1 MIGSW
6 MLWQFGW
13 GLVPK
18 AARKS
23 DLGGR
28 RDRGGKKGWAN
39 DQVAAYYYYD
49 DYYYY
54 NTYYIYTKYKS
65 PRCPRC
71 EIAEA
76 VSGRKWM
83 KDSLRIV
90 LLMMLPWMHLKF

>member
-39 DQVAAYYYYD
+39 DQVAAYYYY
-49 DYYYY
+49 
-54 NTYYIYTKYKS
+54 
-65 PRCPRC
+65 
-71 EIAEA
+71 
-76 VSGRKWM
+76 
-83 KDSLRIV
+83 
-90 LLMMLPWMHLKF
+90 